1 MAKPVKPRS
10 YHAPRRAEAA
20 ARTRRAIAEA
30 AGRLFAEHGYNA
42 VTMAQIAAEA
52 GVVADTVYAAIGPK
66 PVLFRLLIE
75 RAISGE
81 DGAVTPLERDY
92 VRAMRAEPDAREKLA
107 IYARAVRR
115 IQTRLAPLFL
125 ALQAAAS
132 SEPELAQLWR
142 EISERRAAN
151 MRLLATDLAATGSLR
166 VDISVEQAADIIW
179 SMNAA
184 EYYDLLVQQRGWSP
198 ERFEAWL
205 IDAWQRLLLSDAD
218 PR

>member
-20 ARTRRAIAEA
+20 ARTRRTIAEA
-30 AGRLFAEHGYNA
+30 AGRLFVEHGYNA
-42 VTMAQIAAEA
+42 VTMAQIAAGA

>member
-20 ARTRRAIAEA
+20 ARTRRTIAEA

-66 PVLFRLLIE
+66 QVLFRLLIE

-115 IQTRLAPLFL
+115 IQMRLASLFL

-132 SEPELAQLWR
+132 SEPVLAQLWR

-166 VDISVEQAADIIW
+166 VDISIEQAADIIW

>member
-20 ARTRRAIAEA
+20 ARTRRTIAEA

>member
-1 MAKPVKPRS
+1 MAKSVKPRP

-30 AGRLFAEHGYNA
+30 AGRLFAEHGYSA
-42 VTMAQIAAEA
+42 VTMGQIAAEA
-52 GVVADTVYAAIGPK
+52 GVAADTVYAAIGPK

-81 DGAVTPLERDY
+81 DEAVTPLERDY
-92 VRAMRAEPDAREKLA
+92 VRAMRAEPNARAKLA
-107 IYARAVRR
+107 IYARAVRLL
-115 IQTRLAPLFL
+115 QARLAPLFL

-132 SEPELAQLWR
+132 STPELAALWR

-151 MRLLATDLAATGSLR
+151 MRLLVADLATTGSLR
-166 VDISVEQAADIIW
+166 ADLSIDEAADIIW
-179 SMNAA
+179 SMNAS
-184 EYYDLLVQQRGWSP
+184 EYYDLLVNQRGWPP

-205 IDAWQRLLLSDAD
+205 NDAWQRLLLSDSASQ
-218 PR
+218 

>member
-20 ARTRRAIAEA
+20 ARTRRTIAEA

-115 IQTRLAPLFL
+115 IQMRLASLFL

-166 VDISVEQAADIIW
+166 VDISIEQAADIIW